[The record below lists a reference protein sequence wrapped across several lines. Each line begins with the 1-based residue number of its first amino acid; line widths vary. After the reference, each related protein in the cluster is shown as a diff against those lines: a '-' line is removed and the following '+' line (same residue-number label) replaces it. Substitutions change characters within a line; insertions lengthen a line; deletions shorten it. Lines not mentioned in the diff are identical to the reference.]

1 MELCKSVDV
10 TGYLACRIAGRGIL
24 DENILGEALSRV
36 EGLYKGIPHYLPIK
50 KYMSST
56 CTYIV
61 ICILS
66 LVEARVKFLKIR
78 LRLNS
83 AHNPYIKYIRR
94 CRPFSWSECFLVTKS
109 MSDGQAGSP
118 NLRLGNS
125 SHFPEPKIT

>member
-1 MELCKSVDV
+1 MDDKILQVRHYGLNICASEALWMTLQESVYV

-83 AHNPYIKYIRR
+83 AHNP
-94 CRPFSWSECFLVTKS
+94 
-109 MSDGQAGSP
+109 
-118 NLRLGNS
+118 
-125 SHFPEPKIT
+125 

>member
-1 MELCKSVDV
+1 MEVRHYGLNICVSEALWMELCKIVDV

-24 DENILGEALSRV
+24 DEKILGEALSRV

-83 AHNPYIKYIRR
+83 AHNPNLNTY
-94 CRPFSWSECFLVTKS
+94 LVEIQ
-109 MSDGQAGSP
+109 G
-118 NLRLGNS
+118 
-125 SHFPEPKIT
+125 